1 MSGFALPEGWDERP
15 EIEINLSGFA
25 ALGRENPAPAFSA
38 PSSQCNDQ
46 RESDALRS
54 TADSGEIA
62 RFGETGSA

>member
-25 ALGRENPAPAFSA
+25 ALGRENPAPDLSA
-38 PSSQCNDQ
+38 TIKCNDQ